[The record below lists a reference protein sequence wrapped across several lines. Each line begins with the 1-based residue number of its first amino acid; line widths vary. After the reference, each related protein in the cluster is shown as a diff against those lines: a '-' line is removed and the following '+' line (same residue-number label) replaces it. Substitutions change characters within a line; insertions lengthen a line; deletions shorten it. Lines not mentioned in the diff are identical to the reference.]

1 MAQIT
6 QTISTPPSAPVAGSP
21 TFDAQADACINHF
34 KTMQDEYTNF
44 ATQANDLGVEISANA
59 ASSEQSANDAAAS
72 ATAAAA
78 TADGVSALSSA
89 AEEARDEAIAAKD
102 TTLAARDIATA
113 ASATAT
119 NAADAASA
127 SAASVNPGTDPEQI
141 VRAGDLGTAAWL
153 DQTWLFKSTTWNA
166 PSCTN
171 AAQVSTTLEVP
182 GAEIG
187 DTVDARASVA
197 LSGLHLRG
205 EATAANVV
213 TLYLS
218 NLTGAAVDLP
228 SATYYVAVLKR
239 TPTR

>member
-1 MAQIT
+1 MADQID
-6 QTISTPPSAPVAGSP
+6 IVLPILPVPPEPDSS
-21 TFDAQADACINHF
+21 TFDPEMEAFLRALAQYQSKQADWTAQANAL
-34 KTMQDEYTNF
+34 
-44 ATQANDLGVEISANA
+44 AAGVEND
-59 ASSEQSANDAAAS
+59 ASLAEQDAMDAEAAAAS
-72 ATAAAA
+72 AGGAADEATAA
-78 TADGVSALSSA
+78 
-89 AEEARDEAIAAKD
+89 RD
-102 TTLAARDIATA
+102 TTLAARDTTLDARDVAIA

-141 VRAGDLGTAAWL
+141 VRAGDLGTSAWL
-153 DQTWLFKSTTWNA
+153 DQTWLFKSTTWDA
-166 PSCTN
+166 PSCAN
-171 AAQVSTTLEVP
+171 ATQVSTTLEVP
-182 GAEIG
+182 GVEIG

-218 NLTGAAVDLP
+218 NLTGAAIDLP
-228 SATYYVAVLKR
+228 SATYYAAILKR